1 MRKILVICGFL
12 FLGAQFS
19 NAQSFKDFFN
29 KKNLGKVAS
38 SVGVDI
44 PFNIEGSWKYS
55 GIAVK
60 MESEDVL
67 KRAAASVAAI
77 AAEEKVNEQLSRLG
91 IDFNS
96 LVFSFAK
103 DGKLQIG
110 VGERQIPAEYIL
122 SPDKKVITLL
132 LTKKLKVDADVQ
144 NNIDALS
151 LLFDADKL
159 LKVAEFIS
167 DKVNNKTIKGI
178 ADMAK
183 SYDGMKIGFQLERIN

>member
-103 DGKLQIG
+103 DSKLQIG

>member
-1 MRKILVICGFL
+1 MRKILVVCGLL
-12 FLGAQFS
+12 FVGAQFS
-19 NAQSFKDFFN
+19 NAQSFKNLFN

-38 SVGVDI
+38 TVGVDI

-55 GIAVK
+55 GVAVK
-60 MESEDVL
+60 MESDDVL

-77 AAEEKVNEQLSRLG
+77 AAEEKLNEQLARFG

-96 LVFSFAK
+96 LVFTFFK
-103 DGKLQIG
+103 DGKLEIG
-110 VGERQIPAEYIL
+110 VGARQIPAEYVF
-122 SPDKKVITLL
+122 SSDKKVITLM

-167 DKVNNKTIKGI
+167 KKASNTTIKGI
-178 ADMAK
+178 AEMAK
-183 SYDGMKIGFQLERIN
+183 SYDGMKMGFQLERIN